1 MFKKKQQVK
10 QRHKNKKIG
19 VISSIPYEGFS
30 AFFALG
36 YF

>member
-1 MFKKKQQVK
+1 MLKKKQQVK
-10 QRHKNKKIG
+10 KRYKNKKIS

-30 AFFALG
+30 SFFSLA